1 MRILITLVA
10 SLTLLAASSA
20 FAAKKEGVTMPDT
33 VEVAGQKLVLN
44 GLGVREATVF
54 NVNVYVAGL
63 YVPQKTSSAMVL
75 LATDQPWRIALTFVR
90 DVEREK
96 MVDAWKEGFGHQK
109 GGKAADLALLNK
121 AMADM
126 KEKDT
131 MVFTYVPG
139 TGTTIEV
146 KGANKGT
153 IAGADFAKALLG
165 IWLGSNPPN
174 EGLKK
179 GMLGK

>member
-1 MRILITLVA
+1 MGILTPVLA
-10 SLTLLAASSA
+10 CLALLIAPPAY
-20 FAAKKEGVTMPDT
+20 AAKKEGVTMPDT
-33 VEVAGQKLVLN
+33 IEVAGQKLVLN

-63 YVPQKTSSAMVL
+63 YLPQKVTSPMVI
-75 LATDQPWRIALTFVR
+75 LATDQPWRIVLSFVR

-109 GGKAADLALLNK
+109 GSHGAGLATLNK
-121 AMADM
+121 AMTDM

-146 KGANKGT
+146 KGAKKGT
-153 IAGADFAKALLG
+153 VEGPDFAKALLG
-165 IWLGSNPPN
+165 IWIGSSPPN

>member
-1 MRILITLVA
+1 MRILVP
-10 SLTLLAASSA
+10 LLACLALLTAPPA
-20 FAAKKEGVTMPDT
+20 FAAKKEGVSMPDT

-63 YVPQKTSSAMVL
+63 YLPQKVSSSMVI
-75 LATDQPWRIALTFVR
+75 LATDQPWRIVLSFVR
-90 DVEREK
+90 DVEK
-96 MVDAWKEGFGHQK
+96 DKLVDAWKEGFGHQK
-109 GGKAADLALLNK
+109 GDHTAGLATLNK
-121 AMADM
+121 AMVDM

-139 TGTTIEV
+139 TGTTVEV

-165 IWLGSNPPN
+165 IWLGSHPPN

-179 GMLGK
+179 GML